1 MGGSR
6 GIEEHQEASGG
17 EAELQRG
24 RDAGEAVEA
33 EESARSVFRSDC
45 PSARLPVRPSRTA
58 DGGVSEA

>member
-6 GIEEHQEASGG
+6 GIEGHQEASGG

-33 EESARSVFRSDC
+33 EESAR
-45 PSARLPVRPSRTA
+45 PPVRPSARPEPLT
-58 DGGVSEA
+58 EE